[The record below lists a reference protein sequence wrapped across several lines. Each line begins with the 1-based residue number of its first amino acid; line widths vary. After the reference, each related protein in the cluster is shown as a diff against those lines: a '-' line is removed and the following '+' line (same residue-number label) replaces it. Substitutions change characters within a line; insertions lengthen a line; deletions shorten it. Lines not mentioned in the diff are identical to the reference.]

1 MSIVIL
7 ETERYAVGDGDAF
20 IKLTLPRLNEDGC
33 ALEKN
38 FSSYYGNLKRGFD
51 KYVNAFLA
59 PSAAKRQGAPYG
71 ASVNTVLCCETDR
84 LLSLYTDVLLSDGK
98 GTRQGRRAVLWDK
111 STGNVIDPKNLFVKG
126 AKKRIISLLQ
136 EELQLKSEKSAVPL
150 YGDALSKLKSQFKWE
165 NFYLSPDSVIFFCE
179 GNVLCQ
185 GYVPYPIPV
194 SYKRLEEFFT
204 IEALE
209 NLSLT

>member
-1 MSIVIL
+1 M
-7 ETERYAVGDGDAF
+7 ETERYTVGDGDAF

-33 ALEKN
+33 ALGKT
-38 FSSYYGNLKRGFD
+38 FSAYYGNLKRGFD

-71 ASVNTVLCCETDR
+71 ASVNTVLCRETDR

-185 GYVPYPIPV
+185 GYAPYPVPL
-194 SYKRLEEFFT
+194 SHKKLEELFT
-204 IEALE
+204 VESLE
-209 NLSLT
+209 KLSLT